1 MVDSTLQTTMS
12 EQITCVYYG
21 SQIFL
26 SVEYSDS
33 IVIMFDQKLIMFVI
47 LGTVKRFNSSVD
59 SDLNGNES
67 I

>member
-1 MVDSTLQTTMS
+1 MS